1 MKNYYQILGVGPD
14 TSADDIKRAYRKLA
28 SQHHP
33 DKGGDTARFQEIQE
47 AYAVLSDAGKRAA
60 YDRPQPSFTNSN
72 GFDFDAIFNMFGANL
87 HQQRK
92 PSPRIELWIDLEDVY
107 LGGPRMVALQLG
119 NSVSNLEI
127 LIPRGIH
134 DQEGVRYNGL
144 APGGHDLIVIFRVK
158 PNATW
163 RRDSNNIITELA
175 VDIWDLIL
183 GSSVKIRDLSGNEL
197 MITIPSETQPGAV
210 LRARGKGLPDRRHL
224 AVSGDLLIRLHATI
238 PTPVP
243 EDVLSAIRKIK
254 GQ

>member
-14 TSADDIKRAYRKLA
+14 ASADDIKRAFRKLA

-47 AYAVLSDAGKRAA
+47 AYAVLSDSGKRAT

-144 APGGHDLIVIFRVK
+144 APGGHDLVVIFRVK
-158 PNATW
+158 PNSTW
-163 RRDSNNIITELA
+163 RRDGNNIITELA

-183 GSSVKIRDLSGNEL
+183 GSSVKIKDLSGNEL
-197 MITIPSETQPGAV
+197 MITIPPETQPGAV
-210 LRARGKGLPDRRHL
+210 LRVRGKGLPDRRHL
-224 AVSGDLLIRLHATI
+224 AVSGDLLIRLQATI
-238 PTPVP
+238 PTPVS
-243 EDVLSAIRKIK
+243 EDVLLAIRKIK

>member
-1 MKNYYQILGVGPD
+1 MKNYYQILGIAPD
-14 TSADDIKRAYRKLA
+14 AGADDIKRAYRKLA

-47 AYAVLSDAGKRAA
+47 AYSVLSDPSKRDA
-60 YDRPQPSFTNSN
+60 YDRPQPSFMNNN

-92 PSPRIELWIDLEDVY
+92 ASPRIELWINLEDVY

-127 LIPRGIH
+127 QIPRGIH
-134 DQEGVRYNGL
+134 DQEGVRYHGI
-144 APGGHDLIVIFRVK
+144 APGGLDLVVIYRVK
-158 PNATW
+158 SNATW
-163 RRDSNNIITELA
+163 RRDGNNIITEYT

-183 GSSVKIRDLSGNEL
+183 GANVKIKDLAGNEL
-197 MITIPSETQPGAV
+197 VVTIPPETQPGAV
-210 LRARGKGLPDRRHL
+210 LRARGKGLPDRRQIT
-224 AVSGDLLIRLHATI
+224 VSGDLLIRLQAVI
-238 PTPVP
+238 PSPVP
-243 EDVLSAIRKIK
+243 EDILSAIRKIK

>member
-14 TSADDIKRAYRKLA
+14 ASADDIKRAYRKLA

-47 AYAVLSDAGKRAA
+47 AYAVLSDTGKRAA

-134 DQEGVRYNGL
+134 DQEGVRYNGI

-158 PNATW
+158 PNGTW
-163 RRDSNNIITELA
+163 RRDGNNIITELA

-197 MITIPSETQPGAV
+197 MVTIPPETQPGAV
-210 LRARGKGLPDRRHL
+210 LRARGKGLPDRRHPT
-224 AVSGDLLIRLHATI
+224 APGDLLIRLHATI

>member
-1 MKNYYQILGVGPD
+1 VKNYYQILGVGPD
-14 TSADDIKRAYRKLA
+14 ASADDIKRAYRKLA

-183 GSSVKIRDLSGNEL
+183 GSSVKIKDLSGNEL

>member
-1 MKNYYQILGVGPD
+1 VKNYYQILGIAPD
-14 TSADDIKRAYRKLA
+14 SSADNIKRAYRKLA

-87 HQQRK
+87 HQQRR
-92 PSPRIELWIDLEDVY
+92 PSPRIELWIDLADVY

-119 NSVSNLEI
+119 NSVSNIEI

-134 DQEGVRYNGL
+134 DQEGVRYNGI
-144 APGGHDLIVIFRVK
+144 APSGHDLIVIFRVK
-158 PNATW
+158 PNLTW
-163 RRDSNNIITELA
+163 RRDGNNIITEHT

-183 GSSVKIRDLSGNEL
+183 GSNVKIKDLAGNEL
-197 MITIPSETQPGAV
+197 MVTISPETQPGAV

-224 AVSGDLLIRLHATI
+224 AVSGDLLIRLQATI

>member
-1 MKNYYQILGVGPD
+1 
-14 TSADDIKRAYRKLA
+14 
-28 SQHHP
+28 
-33 DKGGDTARFQEIQE
+33 
-47 AYAVLSDAGKRAA
+47 LSDAGKRAA

-134 DQEGVRYNGL
+134 DQEGVRYNGI

-163 RRDSNNIITELA
+163 RRDGNNIITELA

-183 GSSVKIRDLSGNEL
+183 GSSVKIKDLSGNEL
-197 MITIPSETQPGAV
+197 MITVPPETQPGAI
-210 LRARGKGLPDRRHL
+210 LRARGKGLPDRKHL
-224 AVSGDLLIRLHATI
+224 AVFGDLLIRLHATI